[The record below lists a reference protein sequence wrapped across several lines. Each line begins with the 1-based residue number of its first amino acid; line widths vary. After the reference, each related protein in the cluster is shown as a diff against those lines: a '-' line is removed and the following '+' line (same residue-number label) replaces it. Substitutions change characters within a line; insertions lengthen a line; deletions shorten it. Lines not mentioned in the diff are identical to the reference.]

1 MSSVSGVRVIG
12 GRDEQEDRYCMQPFR
27 TNTLEGHM
35 LAVFDGHGGA
45 STAQRCRTLLP
56 HYFAP
61 RNAED
66 VPTALTKAIAQLAK
80 EVCSSE
86 SGTTVSVACIL
97 ESHDM
102 AVIAVLGD
110 SPVVVRK
117 TDGSL
122 WMSSPHNVGN
132 NASELKT
139 AMARGAHYS
148 QGYISV
154 TRHGPGLQLSRALGD
169 ASLRK
174 ILSDTPEVSIVESP
188 SAVLLATDG
197 VFNDEY
203 TDEET
208 LRKFGKLIA
217 NDIDANDILNWRM
230 REGGR
235 LNDNVTVLLWRR

>member
-1 MSSVSGVRVIG
+1 MSAISSACVVGE
-12 GRDEQEDRYCMQPFR
+12 RDEQEDRYCMHPFR
-27 TNTLEGHM
+27 MDGLEGHL
-35 LAVFDGHGGA
+35 LAVFDGHGGM

-56 HYFAP
+56 QCFTP

-80 EVCSSE
+80 DVCSCE

-97 ESHDM
+97 ESHDI

-117 TDGSL
+117 NDGSL
-122 WMSSPHNVGN
+122 WMSSQHNVGN
-132 NASELKT
+132 NATELK
-139 AMARGAHYS
+139 AALARGAHYS
-148 QGYISV
+148 FGYISV
-154 TRHGPGLQLSRALGD
+154 TQHGAGLQLSRALGD
-169 ASLRK
+169 ASFRK

-208 LRKFGKLIA
+208 LRKFGALCAK
-217 NDIDANDILNWRM
+217 DVDANDILNWRM

-235 LNDNVTVLLWRR
+235 LTDNVTVLLWKK